1 MIRSMTGVGRAEAV
15 LAPWGSRLVVDIRSV
30 NHKFLELTPRLPGAL
45 AGYEGQVRDI
55 VRRRIRRG
63 YVQVQVYLDEESGA
77 PRLRLNHAL
86 AREYLSLARDVR
98 RRYGVKGEPDIN
110 NLLAF
115 PGILTAEKADSD
127 HARLWR
133 QAERVVNA
141 ALRQL
146 IEMKTAEGVALVRD
160 LRGRVT
166 RIQRAVAAIERRVPQ
181 RLRERR
187 DNMMA
192 QVKDLGVEAA
202 PKRVLEELAFISEKV
217 DIHEECVRLK
227 SHCAMFLRALRSSAT
242 SGKKL
247 DFITQEILRETDTLS
262 AKARDMVISRRAIE
276 IKGEIDKLK
285 EQVRNVE

>member
-30 NHKFLELTPRLPGAL
+30 NHKFLELTPRLPVAL

-141 ALRQL
+141 ALRGL
-146 IEMKTAEGVALVRD
+146 IEMKTAEGIALVRD

-227 SHCAMFLRALRSSAT
+227 SHCSMFLRALRSSAT

>member
-55 VRRRIRRG
+55 VRRRVRRG

-86 AREYLSLARDVR
+86 AREYLGLARDVR

-110 NLLAF
+110 TLLAF

-133 QAERVVNA
+133 QAQRVISA

-146 IEMKTAEGVALVRD
+146 IEMKTAEGLALVRD

-227 SHCAMFLRALRSSAT
+227 SHCSMFLRALRSSAT

>member
-141 ALRQL
+141 ALRGL

-227 SHCAMFLRALRSSAT
+227 SHCSMFLRALRSSAT